1 MGQRESTRL
10 LIQRAFPGHGALIEQ
25 GLREHPTFRELCDDY
40 RRCAIALEDR
50 KRRDCGGNAERVCE
64 YERLLAE
71 LADEVR
77 GWLEA
82 LSQGRGRPGTADTN
96 KERGR

>member
-1 MGQRESTRL
+1 M
-10 LIQRAFPGHGALIEQ
+10 LIQRAFPGHGALIER

-50 KRRDCGGNAERVCE
+50 KGRACAGNSDRVCE
-64 YERLLAE
+64 YEQLLAE

-82 LSQGRGRPGTADTN
+82 LSQGRGGAGTPGV